1 MYPSQVLFGS
11 MASSNDDF
19 RTAICH
25 TQNLS
30 LIKFDYSSIE
40 YFTILLFYNTQ
51 CKYYGH
57 HDVGNGGWGS
67 CLWKAMYL
75 QHWTKL
81 VETEVNSRNGSIFQ
95 ILNSPPY
102 PLISMLNPAK
112 FCCQKPT
119 TLRITLIWEGTGF
132 FTEK

>member
-1 MYPSQVLFGS
+1 MYPFLVLFGS

-51 CKYYGH
+51 AYRSSY
-57 HDVGNGGWGS
+57 
-67 CLWKAMYL
+67 
-75 QHWTKL
+75 
-81 VETEVNSRNGSIFQ
+81 
-95 ILNSPPY
+95 
-102 PLISMLNPAK
+102 
-112 FCCQKPT
+112 
-119 TLRITLIWEGTGF
+119 RIIKVIVTFMI
-132 FTEK
+132 